1 MRNRTIAA
9 ALAAVALLTHT
20 ACDASDDTTPSKTDS
35 AVQESPDPTK
45 DADTT
50 DPDTSARASASEPAP
65 EAESA
70 TLPDLVGKDLQ
81 AAQDE
86 AQAAGFYVLDDQD
99 ASGQNRL
106 QVYDR
111 NWTVCS
117 QEPDAGTHPTDT
129 PVTLFAV
136 KDDES
141 C

>member
-1 MRNRTIAA
+1 MRTRAIAA
-9 ALAAVALLTHT
+9 AVAAAVLLMLT
-20 ACDASDDTTPSKTDS
+20 ACDGGDDTSPSKTDS
-35 AVQESPDPTK
+35 TEQETKDPTTDANPT
-45 DADTT
+45 DADTS
-50 DPDTSARASASEPAP
+50 PRGAESEPAS

-70 TLPDLVGKDLQ
+70 TLPNLVGRDLQ
-81 AAQDE
+81 TAQDE

-117 QEPDAGTHPTDT
+117 QEPEAGRHPTDT